1 MCGRYALDAGT
12 DELIREFVAEGGDYR
27 DWRPDWNVAPTDRV
41 PVIRVRESRREL
53 DVVRWGVVPPSSPT
67 FGGGKPII
75 NARIETVATNGLFKA
90 SFESHR
96 CIVPA
101 SGYYEWQLDK
111 GAKQPYFVHNPGGG
125 LAMAGIVRPWLD
137 RSKADDDSSR
147 WRPAMAIIT
156 VDAHLAP
163 GEVHDRMPA
172 LLTPD
177 SYDHWLGDHLAG
189 DDLLRLLERSSN
201 EAAHQLAFYAVSKAV
216 NSVKNDGPELVE
228 PLS

>member
-1 MCGRYALDAGT
+1 
-12 DELIREFVAEGGDYR
+12 
-27 DWRPDWNVAPTDRV
+27 
-41 PVIRVRESRREL
+41 
-53 DVVRWGVVPPSSPT
+53 
-67 FGGGKPII
+67 
-75 NARIETVATNGLFKA
+75 
-90 SFESHR
+90 
-96 CIVPA
+96 
-101 SGYYEWQLDK
+101 
-111 GAKQPYFVHNPGGG
+111 
-125 LAMAGIVRPWLD
+125 
-137 RSKADDDSSR
+137 
-147 WRPAMAIIT
+147 MAIIT